1 MSTNP
6 PVTIIGCGVIG
17 LSCGITCLEKGLV
30 TEIIARD
37 LPPHTDSNKAGAV
50 WFPFKAAPRDLVCKW
65 SAQAY
70 QVFAG
75 LASDPASGVRL
86 TTLFVLHDRPITANP
101 WWLPSLPG
109 DRIRK
114 AKRDELPPGYV
125 DGFAL
130 QVPMIETDKYLDYLI
145 NRFRSL
151 GGVIKQQE
159 VHSLDDLDRPL
170 VINCTGLGAHKL
182 AQDPE
187 VFPISGHIVV
197 VKEKRPIR
205 CLLDEQGRNA
215 LAYVFPRP
223 DVSKLGGTA
232 WDHDWNEDPD
242 PGIIQSIIARCQEME
257 PALADAEIVGA
268 YKGLRPGRREV
279 RLEKEIIGKGRLVI
293 HNYGH
298 GGSGY
303 TMSWGCA
310 REVMEILFSELNLPG
325 E

>member
-17 LSCGITCLEKGLV
+17 LSCGIACLEKGWGA
-30 TEIIARD
+30 EILARD

-50 WFPFKAAPRDLVCKW
+50 WFPFKAAPQDLVCKW
-65 SAQAY
+65 SAAAY
-70 QVFAG
+70 QVFVR
-75 LASDPASGVRL
+75 LALDPGSGVNL
-86 TTLFVLHDRPITANP
+86 TTLFVLSDRLITENP

-109 DRIRK
+109 HCIHK
-114 AKRDELPPGYV
+114 AKPDELPPGYT

-130 QVPMIETDKYLDYLI
+130 QVPMVETDKYLDYLI
-145 NRFRSL
+145 NRFRSS

-159 VHSLDDLDRPL
+159 LHSLDDLDRPL
-170 VINCTGLGAHKL
+170 VINCPGLGAHKL
-182 AQDPE
+182 VQDPE

-197 VKEKRPIR
+197 VKEKRPLR
-205 CLLDEQGRNA
+205 CLMDEYGRNA

-242 PGIIQSIIARCQEME
+242 PYIIESILARCLEME
-257 PALADAEIVGA
+257 PALADAEVVGA

-279 RLEKEIIGKGRLVI
+279 RLEKEIIGKDRLVI

-310 REVMEILFSELNLPG
+310 QEAVEILISAL
-325 E
+325 

>member
-1 MSTNP
+1 MATNP

-17 LSCGITCLEKGLV
+17 LSCGISCLEKGLKA
-30 TEIIARD
+30 EIIARD

-65 SAQAY
+65 SAQAH

-75 LASDPASGVRL
+75 LALDQASGVRL
-86 TTLFVLHDRPITANP
+86 ITLFHLHGRPVLQHP
-101 WWLPSLPG
+101 WWVPSLPG
-109 DRIRK
+109 HCIRK
-114 AKRDELPPGYV
+114 ARPEELPPGYA
-125 DGFAL
+125 DGYAL
-130 QVPMIETDKYLDYLI
+130 QVPMIETDKYLDFLI
-145 NRFRSL
+145 DRFQSL

-159 VHSLDDLDRPL
+159 LHSLDDLDRPL
-170 VINCTGLGAHKL
+170 VINCPGLGAHKL
-182 AQDPE
+182 VQDPE

-205 CLLDEQGRNA
+205 CLLDEHGKNA

-232 WDHDWNEDPD
+232 VDHDWNEDPD
-242 PGIIQSIIARCQEME
+242 PGIIQSIIARCEEME
-257 PALADAEIVGA
+257 PALADAEVVGA

-279 RLEKEIIGKGRLVI
+279 RLEKETIGKDRLVI

-298 GGSGY
+298 GGAGY

-310 REVMEILFSELNLPG
+310 QEVMQILFSEHNLPR
-325 E
+325 

>member
-1 MSTNP
+1 MTTNP
-6 PVTIIGCGVIG
+6 HVTIIGCGVIG
-17 LSCGITCLEKGLV
+17 LSCGIVCLEKGLGA
-30 TEIIARD
+30 EIIARD

-65 SAQAY
+65 SAQAH
-70 QVFAG
+70 QVFTR
-75 LASDPASGVRL
+75 LAEDPASGVHL
-86 TTLFVLHDRPITANP
+86 TTLFVLYDRPITANP

-109 DRIRK
+109 SCVRR
-114 AKRDELPPGYV
+114 AKPQELPPGYV
-125 DGFAL
+125 DGLAL
-130 QVPMIETDKYLDYLI
+130 QVPMIQTDKYLDYLI
-145 NRFRSL
+145 DRFQSL
-151 GGVIKQQE
+151 GGTIRQE
-159 VHSLDDLDRPL
+159 ELHSLDDLDRPFI
-170 VINCTGLGAHKL
+170 INCTGLGAHQL

-197 VKEKRPIR
+197 VKEKQRIR
-205 CLLDEQGRNA
+205 CLLDEYGRNA

-232 WDHDWNEDPD
+232 VDHDWNEDPD
-242 PGIIQSIIARCQEME
+242 PGIIQSILARCQEME
-257 PALADAEIVGA
+257 PGLADAEVVGA

-298 GGSGY
+298 GGAGY

-310 REVMEILFSELNLPG
+310 QEAVEILTSAL
-325 E
+325 